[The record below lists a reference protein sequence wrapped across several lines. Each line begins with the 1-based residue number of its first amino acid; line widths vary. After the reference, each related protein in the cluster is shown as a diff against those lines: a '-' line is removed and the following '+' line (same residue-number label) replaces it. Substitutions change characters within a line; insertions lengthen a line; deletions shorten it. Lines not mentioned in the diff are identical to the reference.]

1 MRFIKPQLGDDIL
14 IAVFASDGR
23 ILLNAVYVVRL
34 GDADILAF
42 ERANHIGHLAAVA
55 IAQTQERPARELHPL
70 RLDSRQPV
78 PLHRCIEGL
87 RRNARADVEHQFVR
101 YETRL
106 ALGRHSGEAALTG
119 QWPIGEPEPRG
130 EDFLPVRQDER
141 APLGWTLAEG
151 GLAEPRLADRT
162 FGKSGLAAGALAWVI
177 AQSSAKRRLSGCDLA
192 QAGPAESSLAEV
204 VRMRDRIFVPDD
216 RSLWR
221 PLLAGV
227 RVGGQP
233 PLDWRE

>member
-1 MRFIKPQLGDDIL
+1 MRFIKPQLGEGIL
-14 IAVFASDGR
+14 IVVFACDGR
-23 ILLNAVYVVRL
+23 ILLNAVHVVRL

-55 IAQTQERPARELHPL
+55 IAQTQECPARELHP
-70 RLDSRQPV
+70 RRQPV
-78 PLHRCIEGL
+78 PSHRCIEGL

-162 FGKSGLAAGALAWVI
+162 FGKSGLAAGTLAWVI
-177 AQSSAKRRLSGCDLA
+177 ARSFAKRRLSGCGLA
-192 QAGPAESSLAEV
+192 PAGPGESSLAEV
-204 VRMRDRIFVPDD
+204 VRMRDRIFAADD
-216 RSLWR
+216 RS
-221 PLLAGV
+221 
-227 RVGGQP
+227 
-233 PLDWRE
+233 